1 MLAGKLSQLVR
12 QALGILEVKR
22 GEAKPMMMTFI
33 RHKITEFHVDE
44 AGSRW
49 QATDVPFE
57 KIDMSSFIFDL
68 VQKEIVI
75 LPIFKELTE
84 TIVKDYPDVFQSI
97 SPDVNKKGQAE
108 FWLGNFVRRVL
119 NEKLEDRLTEPHLA
133 EFITIFENELNR
145 SALECSLT
153 SYVSGLY
160 LKTDSILLDEN
171 TVIRKLKASDLE
183 YEYYAFTPLLASR
196 FEMRHPSAA
205 IEIKMRVKDES
216 ELTKKLEKTLLIL
229 RLFRLGSIRPLRND
243 NTKLSVIWPFG
254 TGSSWSDS
262 GFTELRNYVVQD
274 NEIDDFKKFFKT
286 LFPIIQSEKP
296 EESAG
301 LSIAI
306 TRYNNALLDQV
317 DIERKLMTSM
327 MALESLYSMP
337 SDKGEIGY
345 RISLRVAKLLSF
357 LGFKPTEV
365 RKNVEKSYY
374 VRSRV
379 AHGLVVDVKKVGN
392 VSDLLNTLLEYLRLS
407 LVMFIFPGSP
417 QKNRFVA
424 SVDSSLVDMMSS
436 MEIKNQLVKI
446 AEQIPNFPISG

>member
-1 MLAGKLSQLVR
+1 MLAGKLSELVQ
-12 QALGILEVKR
+12 QALGILDVKK
-22 GEAKPMMMTFI
+22 GETKPMIMTFI

-44 AGSRW
+44 TGSRW

-57 KIDMSSFIFDL
+57 RIDMSSFIFDL

-75 LPIFKELTE
+75 LPIFKEITE
-84 TIVKDYPDVFQSI
+84 IIVKDYPDVFQSI
-97 SPDVNKKGQAE
+97 SPDINKKGQAE

-119 NEKLEDRLTEPHLA
+119 NEKLENRLTEPHVTEL
-133 EFITIFENELNR
+133 ITIFESELNR

-153 SYVSGLY
+153 SYVSGLH
-160 LKTDSILLDEN
+160 LKTDLILLDEN

-183 YEYYAFTPLLASR
+183 YEYYAFTPFLSPR
-196 FEMRHPSAA
+196 FEMQHPSAVV
-205 IEIKMRVKDES
+205 EIKMRVKDEP
-216 ELTKKLEKTLLIL
+216 ELSKKLEKTLLTL
-229 RLFRLGSIRPLRND
+229 RLFRLGSIRSLRND

-254 TGSSWSDS
+254 TGSAWPNS
-262 GFTELRNYVVQD
+262 GFAELRNYVVQD

-286 LFPIIQSEKP
+286 LFPIVQNEKP

-317 DIERKLMTSM
+317 DIERKLMTTM

-379 AHGLVVDVKKVGN
+379 AHGVVVDVKKVGN
-392 VSDLLNTLLEYLRLS
+392 VADLLNTLLEYLRLS
-407 LVMFIFPGSP
+407 LVVFIFLRPP

-424 SVDSSLVDMMSS
+424 SVDSSLVDMMTSI
-436 MEIKNQLVKI
+436 EIKSQLVKI
-446 AEQIPNFPISG
+446 AEQIPNFPISS